1 MKRLAV
7 SIFILG
13 VTLTACGG
21 NGSPLGLDAERIQE
35 GVTERAMN
43 IAAVKN
49 GDYEEEDIEVVR
61 ICAAV
66 PRGKE
71 AFGHQGDYVVF
82 WQTSDGQN
90 QYEHR
95 MNEEDYKVGGTV
107 NRFEPYEDIGCYDY
121 QN

>member
-66 PRGKE
+66 PRDKE

-82 WQTSDGQN
+82 WQTTDGQIQHHN
-90 QYEHR
+90 RLNEADYVVEYGANSYEEF
-95 MNEEDYKVGGTV
+95 EE
-107 NRFEPYEDIGCYDY
+107 IGCYDY
-121 QN
+121 